1 MKNNVIVTYN
11 ESFRAVELAPGQF
24 VAGRKSHKTANS
36 TTVWEAFDRARG
48 VHLGTRSQILKSVNP
63 YSREQDAAKLA
74 KQGAEAAPVLD
85 IKVKAEVKVKPQ
97 DIVTVIETVDYEA
110 VELLPGQFVA
120 ARRLGDDS
128 WQALDRKGKAI
139 TGSTLEIVGTCDPYK
154 TVKAA
159 QTRAAKGETV

>member
-1 MKNNVIVTYN
+1 MKNNVVVTYN
-11 ESFRAVELAPGQF
+11 EAFRAVELAPGQF
-24 VAGRKSHKTANS
+24 VAGRKSHKTAHG
-36 TTVWEAFDRARG
+36 TTVWEALDRRGG
-48 VHLGTRSQILKSVNP
+48 VHLGTRSQILKAVSP
-63 YSREQDAAKLA
+63 YLREQDAAKLA
-74 KQGAEAAPVLD
+74 KQGAEAPVLD

-139 TGSTLEIVGTCDPYK
+139 TGSTLEIVDACDPYK
-154 TVKAA
+154 TAKAA
-159 QTRAAKGETV
+159 QARAEKGEAV

>member
-11 ESFRAVELAPGQF
+11 EAFRAVELAPGQF

-85 IKVKAEVKVKPQ
+85 IKVKAEVKVK
-97 DIVTVIETVDYEA
+97 VIEAVDYEA

-120 ARRLGDDS
+120 ARRMGDDS
-128 WQALDRKGKAI
+128 WQALDRKGKVI